1 MADTIERRACKLAP
15 YIIQNK
21 ATVRMAAQHCGI
33 SKSTVHKDVT
43 QKLKPGDKSLFVQV
57 RKILDINK
65 EQRHIRGGNATK
77 EKYKRQNS
85 C

>member
-1 MADTIERRACKLAP
+1 MADTIERRACKLAA

-21 ATVRMAAQHCGI
+21 ATVRMAAQHFGI

-43 QKLKPGDKSLFVQV
+43 QKLKHCDKSLFVV

>member
-1 MADTIERRACKLAP
+1 MADTIERRACKLAA

-21 ATVRMAAQHCGI
+21 ATVRMAAQHFGI

-43 QKLKPGDKSLFVQV
+43 QKLKHCDKSLFVQV